1 MNVLVAVASKHG
13 GTAGIAEAVAEEL
26 RRHGLEATIRDVSDQ
41 APGDG
46 AEGADGVDAFDAVV
60 LGSAV
65 YVGHWTKDAV
75 RFVEE
80 HLEALR
86 TRPLWLFSSGP
97 LGDPPATAEEP
108 ADAVALA
115 DRLGARGHEL
125 FLGRLERAELGVV
138 ERAAVR
144 MVHAPYGDFR
154 EWDRV
159 RAWAERIA
167 QTLTRSAAV

>member
-1 MNVLVAVASKHG
+1 MKVLVAVASKHG
-13 GTAGIAEAVAEEL
+13 GTTGIAEAVADEL
-26 RRHGLEATIRDVSDQ
+26 RRHGLEATVRDVAD
-41 APGDG
+41 DG
-46 AEGADGVDAFDAVV
+46 VEGADGVDAFDAVV

-80 HLEALR
+80 HLEALG

-108 ADAVALA
+108 ADAVAFA

-159 RAWAERIA
+159 RAWAEQIA